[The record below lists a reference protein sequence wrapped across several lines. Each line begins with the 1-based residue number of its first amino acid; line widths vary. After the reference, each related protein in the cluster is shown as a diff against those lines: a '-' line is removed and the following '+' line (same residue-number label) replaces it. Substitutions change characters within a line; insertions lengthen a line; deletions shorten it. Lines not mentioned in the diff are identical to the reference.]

1 MNFRIRLTHAWLAN
15 YNNSSMSTDQ
25 PSLFTVVSLNAMKQK
40 IGRKTCFINTFHKSR
55 FYCYV
60 CTYRRSHCDLLP
72 RPLGLRSRQD
82 SSDTGRKGGSR
93 YKSPWDTSYSPHC
106 TACIPRGSIQTQRT
120 AETSL
125 QQTRQKTVQY
135 VIG

>member
-1 MNFRIRLTHAWLAN
+1 MASKLLQQINHLCLP
-15 YNNSSMSTDQ
+15 MC
-25 PSLFTVVSLNAMKQK
+25 LFASINAMKQK

-93 YKSPWDTSYSPHC
+93 YKFPWDTSYSPHC

-125 QQTRQKTVQY
+125 QQTRQKIANSIVCHWMIY
-135 VIG
+135 NSIV